1 MSTAGGPGPASA
13 SPLAAA
19 PSFVEAPFARAAL
32 LTLLLATAGL
42 GRWAAASGG
51 LADGIVVGALFGA
64 VLVAGVALVG
74 WRPAALPWRQLVT
87 GVSVGLAGAA
97 ALLVLALAT
106 RWPGPWLPFHPAG
119 SFVTWAAVTVL
130 VASAEELVLRGAL
143 FDALDNAGG
152 PVAALLL
159 TAAAFALLHV
169 PSYGWYVVPL
179 DFGVGLFLGGLRLW
193 TGGVAAP
200 AVAHVVADLATW
212 WI

>member
-1 MSTAGGPGPASA
+1 MNTAGGPGRFSA
-13 SPLAAA
+13 RPLVAA
-19 PSFVEAPFARAAL
+19 PSFVGTPLVRAAM
-32 LTLLLATAGL
+32 LTLLLATAGF

-51 LADGIVVGALFGA
+51 VADGIVVGTLFGA
-64 VLVAGVALVG
+64 VLAMGGALAG
-74 WRPAALPWRQLVT
+74 WRPVALPWRRLVT
-87 GVSVGLAGAA
+87 GVVVGLAGAA
-97 ALLVLALAT
+97 ALVTLALAT

-119 SFVTWAAVTVL
+119 SFVTWTAVTVL

-143 FDALDNAGG
+143 FDALDEAGG

-159 TAAAFALLHV
+159 AAVAFALLHV